1 MIDTTLENWMEV
13 QVTPEIEDLYTKIIG
28 LLDSVMDEGS
38 QSGIQLRMIDCIY
51 SFIGDEEDTVPK
63 PDNIIADEI
72 REMLYHDL
80 LNTIEQFGVV
90 VNENSTI
97 QKAYELL
104 DGLVSIDGS
113 EDIGRILAAAGS
125 DDDSVGRLSEILHIV
140 TTVEACHWEDLIESV
155 SDDLIKKINE
165 LGTTAVIDHYAANE
179 ETAMYLQNI
188 RIYAQY
194 IRQKGKDLRIFE
206 LAADTQLGM
215 AMDVYMNSGIVN
227 QVLDSPEVEQLA
239 QEMYG
244 MAIISSDGRTDP
256 TNFIRGV
263 IDKYISDVSQIV
275 KLNGAVGRLN
285 GDYMKFYQESKA
297 LMKDN
302 DE

>member
-1 MIDTTLENWMEV
+1 MLDPTLENWMEV
-13 QVTPEIEDLYTKIIG
+13 QVTPEIEALYTKIIG

-38 QSGIQLRMIDCIY
+38 ESAVQLRMIDCIF

-72 REMLYHDL
+72 REMLYHGL

-90 VNENSTI
+90 VGDNTKLQS
-97 QKAYELL
+97 AYDLL
-104 DGLVSIDGS
+104 DGIVSIDGS

-125 DDDSVGRLSEILHIV
+125 DDDNVGKLSEILHIV
-140 TTVEACHWEDLIESV
+140 TTVEACHWEDMIDSV
-155 SDDLIKKINE
+155 SNDLIKKINE
-165 LGTTAVIDHYAANE
+165 LGTTAVTDHYAANE
-179 ETAMYLQNI
+179 ETAKYLQNI

-194 IRQKGKDLRIFE
+194 IRQKGKDLQIFK
-206 LAADTQLGM
+206 LAADAQLGM
-215 AMDVYMNSGIVN
+215 PMDVYMNSGIVN
-227 QVLDSPEVEQLA
+227 QVLDSPEVEVLA

-263 IDKYISDVSQIV
+263 IEKYISDVSQIV
-275 KLNGAVGRLN
+275 KLNGAIGRLN
-285 GDYMKFYQESKA
+285 GDYIKFYQEA
-297 LMKDN
+297 MVVMKGN